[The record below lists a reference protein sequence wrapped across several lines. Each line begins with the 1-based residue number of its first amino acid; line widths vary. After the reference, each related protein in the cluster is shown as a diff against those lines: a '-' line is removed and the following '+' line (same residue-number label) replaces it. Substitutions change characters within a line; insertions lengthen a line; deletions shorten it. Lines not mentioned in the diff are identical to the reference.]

1 MRIVDIELKNIGPFS
16 HESIIFMK
24 DDNPN
29 DPQVTII
36 TGDNGSGKTIILDAI
51 RYLLYGRFDGSTRSR
66 NIVSDQ
72 DNFRANLSF
81 TIPSRGGIKKLN
93 VISSQ
98 LVQNSNAFLVTGT
111 GDSITSHINYQFS
124 YEPIWFF
131 DYWTSKLS
139 NDTFSLSTFISP
151 DVKKYLH
158 ASLSGVHLNIEVS
171 QWIVYFDYLKSS
183 DSESERTIGIQVF
196 NAIKDAVSIAITG
209 GDLSHV
215 SRIDFQPII
224 KLNGKE
230 LTLDKLSSGN
240 MYVLQRLLSLIAKA
254 YSVVILNG
262 KSSIYTSI
270 FDVPGV
276 LLIDEVENHLHP
288 KWQKVIL
295 ANIKKLFPKLQ
306 VIVTT
311 HSPFIISSIPD
322 ANIYVCKT
330 DADGSHIIDE
340 TDVYSNKPIDEIL
353 TTELFNTL
361 PFNTEISTLME
372 KRVDAINKD
381 NRELQSSIENKL
393 IKINPQYFSYFS
405 LDEQLK
411 SLYKK

>member
-1 MRIVDIELKNIGPFS
+1 MRIVDLKLKNIGPFS
-16 HESIIFMK
+16 HESITFIK
-24 DDNPN
+24 DNNP
-29 DPQVTII
+29 DDAQITII

-51 RYLLYGRFDGSTRSR
+51 RYLLYGRFDGSARSR
-66 NIVSDQ
+66 NIVSNPDTFQ
-72 DNFRANLSF
+72 ANLNF
-81 TIPSRGGIKKLN
+81 TIPSKSGIKKLN
-93 VISSQ
+93 VESSE
-98 LVQNSNAFLVTGT
+98 LVQNTFAFSTTGKGT
-111 GDSITSHINYQFS
+111 NISSHMNYQFS
-124 YEPIWFF
+124 YEPLWFF

-139 NDTFSLSTFISP
+139 NDKFSLSNLISP
-151 DVKKYLH
+151 DVTKYLDR
-158 ASLSGVHLNIEVS
+158 SLSGVHLNIEVS

-196 NAIKDAVSIAITG
+196 DAIKDAVRIAVTG
-209 GDLSHV
+209 GELSYV

-254 YSVVILNG
+254 YSVVILNS

-270 FDVPGV
+270 FDVPGL

-288 KWQKVIL
+288 KWQKLIL
-295 ANIKKLFPKLQ
+295 ANIKELFPKLQ
-306 VIVTT
+306 IIVTT
-311 HSPFIISSIPD
+311 HSPFIISSVPN
-322 ANIYVCKT
+322 ANVYVCKIGT
-330 DADGSHIIDE
+330 NGSQIIDE
-340 TDVYSNKPIDEIL
+340 TDMYSNKPIDEIL

-361 PFNTEISTLME
+361 PFNIEISTLME
-372 KRVDAINKD
+372 KRVEAINEND
-381 NRELQSSIENKL
+381 RELQMLIENTL
-393 IKINPQYFSYFS
+393 TEINPQYFSYFS